1 MEVRNYQ
8 KESLSETF
16 TDKKKGRK
24 LKKFSLIF
32 GTLAVIAMIVLT
44 VTFLPA
50 SKGKEEIIKR
60 KLIEN
65 GLKWAP
71 AGDKIKTRWASTID
85 PENVWPEYPRP
96 QLERKDWL
104 NLNGLWQYS
113 VGNINDESPGAY
125 EGYILVPFPIES
137 SLSGVMKTFTKDN
150 SLWYYR
156 EVEIPNT
163 WNGKHIL
170 LNFGAV
176 DWRCEVY
183 INNQKVGEHTGG
195 YTHFYFD
202 ITSYLQSGK
211 NQFLIKVVDVS
222 DTVYSNWG
230 KYQPVGKQSITPN
243 GIWYTPSS
251 GIWQTVWLEP
261 VSEQYFEKLEI
272 NNDYYNKQVKVT
284 FKVPNDAKLPVDFTL
299 KFNNQVVGQTRG
311 TSNEEI
317 SIILSDANFKP
328 WSPDEPNLYTIEAN
342 LLSNSGAVLDTIS
355 SYTAIR
361 VVESKKDSNN
371 ILRIFLNNKPIFN
384 MGPLDQGYWPDGL
397 YTPPS
402 EEAMIY
408 DIQVLKDFG
417 YNTIRKHAKTELF
430 RYYYYCDKM
439 GMLVWQDMPSGN
451 VDGSGSWDNSH
462 MDGGSDTQRTQQS
475 KDNYYKEWGEIIEN
489 LKFFQSIIIWTP
501 FNEAWGQFE
510 TEAVVDYTLTFD
522 TSRLINAASGGNH
535 RACGNFVDIH
545 SYPGPNYF
553 LKYEPLINVIG
564 EYGGLGLEIKNHTW
578 KGDNWGYEV
587 LKDKRELTDRY
598 IEFMK
603 TLINLVPQGI
613 SAGIYTQTTDVEGEI
628 NGLITYDRAEIKAY
642 DDIKEYNQKII
653 NSLN

>member
-71 AGDKIKTRWASTID
+71 AGDKIKTRWAYTID

-284 FKVPNDAKLPVDFTL
+284 FKVPNNAKLPVDFTL

-317 SIILSDANFKP
+317 SITLSNDNFKP
-328 WSPDEPNLYTIEAN
+328 W
-342 LLSNSGAVLDTIS
+342 
-355 SYTAIR
+355 
-361 VVESKKDSNN
+361 
-371 ILRIFLNNKPIFN
+371 
-384 MGPLDQGYWPDGL
+384 
-397 YTPPS
+397 
-402 EEAMIY
+402 
-408 DIQVLKDFG
+408 
-417 YNTIRKHAKTELF
+417 
-430 RYYYYCDKM
+430 
-439 GMLVWQDMPSGN
+439 
-451 VDGSGSWDNSH
+451 
-462 MDGGSDTQRTQQS
+462 
-475 KDNYYKEWGEIIEN
+475 
-489 LKFFQSIIIWTP
+489 
-501 FNEAWGQFE
+501 
-510 TEAVVDYTLTFD
+510 
-522 TSRLINAASGGNH
+522 
-535 RACGNFVDIH
+535 
-545 SYPGPNYF
+545 
-553 LKYEPLINVIG
+553 
-564 EYGGLGLEIKNHTW
+564 
-578 KGDNWGYEV
+578 
-587 LKDKRELTDRY
+587 
-598 IEFMK
+598 
-603 TLINLVPQGI
+603 
-613 SAGIYTQTTDVEGEI
+613 
-628 NGLITYDRAEIKAY
+628 
-642 DDIKEYNQKII
+642 
-653 NSLN
+653 